1 MQPIQTKMLKKKDQD
16 QIKKAFD
23 KVKIE
28 MGDLKERIAV
38 IETQSQK
45 SLTQPVSSSAS
56 LVQVGA
62 NSVQKQVQKKEIALP
77 MKLKKGYQKK
87 QILEEMQNLIKQ
99 GYSVTEIEQIIID
112 KFGISRRTFYNYKK
126 RLIIKVQ
133 V

>member
-1 MQPIQTKMLKKKDQD
+1 MLKKKDQD